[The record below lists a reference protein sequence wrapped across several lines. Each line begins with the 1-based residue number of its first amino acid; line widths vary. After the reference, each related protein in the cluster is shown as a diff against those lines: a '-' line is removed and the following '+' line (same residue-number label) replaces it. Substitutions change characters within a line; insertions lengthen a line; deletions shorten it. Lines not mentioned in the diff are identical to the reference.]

1 MRRAAHLGTGKELEM
16 KCQVCFHGCD
26 LEEGQTGLCRAR
38 TNIGGRIVCTSYGKV
53 TALALDPVSKK
64 PLAQFHPG
72 MNVLSAG
79 SFGCNLSCPFCQ
91 NHEIS
96 MADESFPAK
105 QASPEELAALAKR
118 LVPQR
123 NIGIAFTYNE
133 PLIGWE
139 FVRDTAAL
147 IHKEGLLNILVTNG
161 TASPQVLEQILPYVD
176 AMNID
181 LKTFDETIYRRVLG
195 GDLQM
200 TLDFIRRS
208 AAACHVELTTL
219 IVPGISDSVEQM
231 RREAAWIHDLEISLG
246 KTIPLHVTRY
256 FPAYRMEAEALPVR
270 TIRQLAAAAREQLS
284 AVYLGNC

>member
-1 MRRAAHLGTGKELEM
+1 MTEESGMAR
-16 KCQVCFHGCD
+16 CDVCFRKCE
-26 LEEGQTGLCRAR
+26 LAEGQTGACGARICRD
-38 TNIGGRIVCTSYGKV
+38 GSVQPVWYGRLSS
-53 TALALDPVSKK
+53 LALDPIEKK
-64 PLAQFHPG
+64 PLAYFHPG
-72 MNVLSAG
+72 SYILSVG
-79 SFGCNLSCPFCQ
+79 SYGCNLSCPFCQ

>member
-1 MRRAAHLGTGKELEM
+1 MRQAAHPRTGKEQFM

-26 LEEGQTGLCRAR
+26 IEEGQTGFCHAR
-38 TNIGGRIVCTSYGKV
+38 TNIGGRIVCTNYGKV

-72 MNVLSAG
+72 MHVLSVG

-105 QASPEELAALAKR
+105 QTSPEELAALAKQ
-118 LVPQR
+118 LVPRQ

-147 IHKEGLLNILVTNG
+147 IHKEGLLNVLVTNG
-161 TASPQVLEQILPYVD
+161 TASPQVLEQILPYID

-181 LKTFDETIYRRVLG
+181 LKTFDETIYHRVLG
-195 GDLQM
+195 GNLQM
-200 TLDFIRRS
+200 TLEFIRRS
-208 AAACHVELTTL
+208 AAVCHVELTTL
-219 IVPGISDSVEQM
+219 IVPGISDSMEQM

-256 FPAYRMEAEALPVR
+256 FPAFRMKEEALPVR

>member
-1 MRRAAHLGTGKELEM
+1 MATCG
-16 KCQVCFHGCD
+16 VCFRHCTIP
-26 LEEGQTGLCRAR
+26 EGQLGFC
-38 TNIGGRIVCTSYGKV
+38 GGRTARDGRVEAYNYGRITSLG
-53 TALALDPVSKK
+53 LDPIEKK
-64 PLAQFHPG
+64 PLKRFFPG
-72 MNVLSAG
+72 SLILSVG
-79 SFGCNLSCPFCQ
+79 SFGCNLRCPFCQ

-96 MADESFPAK
+96 WSEQARALAK
-105 QASPEELAALAKR
+105 TAETVSPEELVDLALR
-118 LVPQR
+118 TRSQG

-133 PLIGWE
+133 PLVCCE

>member
-38 TNIGGRIVCTSYGKV
+38 TNIGGRIICTSYGKV

-79 SFGCNLSCPFCQ
+79 SFGCNLSC
-91 NHEIS
+91 
-96 MADESFPAK
+96 
-105 QASPEELAALAKR
+105 KR

>member
-1 MRRAAHLGTGKELEM
+1 MILKKVKPG
-16 KCQVCFHGCD
+16 
-26 LEEGQTGLCRAR
+26 
-38 TNIGGRIVCTSYGKV
+38 TSYGKV